1 MAKAETVPD
10 AQGHFGSYGGMFVPE
25 TLMSAL
31 EELAAEYDSAK
42 NAPTFQN
49 ELSILLRD
57 FAGRPTPLYFA
68 ERLTKKLGA
77 PKIYLKREDLLH
89 TGAHKINNAL
99 GQILL
104 AQRMGKRRIIA
115 ETGAGQHGVATATVA
130 ARFGCECVIYMG
142 KVDMERQGLNVARMK
157 FLGAKVVPVTAGQA
171 TLKEAI
177 NEAMRDWVTNVRT
190 THYIL
195 GSVLGSHP
203 YPMMVRDFQSVI
215 GVEARHQILE
225 REGRLPD
232 LLVAC
237 VGGGSNA
244 IGLFHPFLHDRHVRM
259 VGVEARTDCYG
270 ELFRSRRQRCRCRG
284 ARAWLQAKF
293 TTMRSMTGYGR
304 GETDYNGTK
313 FSVELNSV
321 NRKQSDIVI
330 NLPRDLAAL
339 EPQIRQTINENIS
352 RGRTNVVVNYH
363 NGSSGLRKL
372 ALDNELAR
380 SYRDAMRALQKDLD
394 APGEI
399 TIGAILQAP
408 GVMRAPEEAIDSNA
422 AWPAVE
428 RALRVALTELIKMR
442 EREGKHLA
450 KDLIRRLKAMRK
462 QIKEIRGLHPE
473 VVKKYRA
480 ALLERIQKAGLPI
493 SVDDERL
500 VKEITF
506 FADRADVSEELTRVE
521 SHLAQ
526 FAHHLRRH
534 EPVGRT
540 LEFITQEIFR
550 ELNTLGAKA
559 NDAAISQRVVVCKA
573 ELEKIR
579 EHIQNLDESIQ

>member
-1 MAKAETVPD
+1 
-10 AQGHFGSYGGMFVPE
+10 
-25 TLMSAL
+25 
-31 EELAAEYDSAK
+31 
-42 NAPTFQN
+42 
-49 ELSILLRD
+49 
-57 FAGRPTPLYFA
+57 
-68 ERLTKKLGA
+68 
-77 PKIYLKREDLLH
+77 
-89 TGAHKINNAL
+89 
-99 GQILL
+99 
-104 AQRMGKRRIIA
+104 
-115 ETGAGQHGVATATVA
+115 
-130 ARFGCECVIYMG
+130 
-142 KVDMERQGLNVARMK
+142 
-157 FLGAKVVPVTAGQA
+157 
-171 TLKEAI
+171 
-177 NEAMRDWVTNVRT
+177 
-190 THYIL
+190 
-195 GSVLGSHP
+195 
-203 YPMMVRDFQSVI
+203 
-215 GVEARHQILE
+215 
-225 REGRLPD
+225 
-232 LLVAC
+232 
-237 VGGGSNA
+237 
-244 IGLFHPFLHDRHVRM
+244 
-259 VGVEARTDCYG
+259 
-270 ELFRSRRQRCRCRG
+270 
-284 ARAWLQAKF
+284 
-293 TTMRSMTGYGR
+293 MTGYGR
-304 GETDYNGTK
+304 GETDHNGTK

-352 RGRTNVVVNYH
+352 RGRTNVVVSYH
-363 NGSSGLRKL
+363 NGASAPRKL
-372 ALDNELAR
+372 ALDTELAR
-380 SYRDAMRALQKDLD
+380 SYHDAMRALQKDLD

-408 GVMRAPEEAIDSNA
+408 GVMRAPEETIDSNT
-422 AWPAVE
+422 AWPAIE
-428 RALRVALTELIKMR
+428 RALRAALNELIKMR

-462 QIKEIRGLHPE
+462 QIKEIRGLHPD

-480 ALLERIQKAGLPI
+480 TLLERIHKAGLPI
-493 SVDDERL
+493 PSDDERL

-579 EHIQNLDESIQ
+579 EQIQNLE